1 MLDQEINEQL
11 GLLQNELIRLKT
23 VTDYLDNAKENS
35 ESIIIELE
43 KVQVNYTNY
52 TDKIFNLYK
61 QYVSELKLNTENQIN
76 VGVTKF
82 ETTGDKIDKT
92 NSEKLIETKRLLE
105 QYKHVVEATDNLVK
119 TLESVDFPKRLS
131 DIDVKIVEID
141 AVINNLETL
150 ANDNQNTITQLF
162 IKQKKESRINTVVIC
177 ALIIICT
184 CAIIFLKK

>member
-131 DIDVKIVEID
+131 DIDLKIVEID
-141 AVINNLETL
+141 AAINNLETI
-150 ANDNQNTITQLF
+150 ANDNHNTILQLI
-162 IKQKKESRINTVVIC
+162 IKQKKGSKINTVVIC

>member
-61 QYVSELKLNTENQIN
+61 QYVTELKLNTENQIN
-76 VGVTKF
+76 AGVTKF

-119 TLESVDFPKRLS
+119 TLENVDFPKRLS
-131 DIDVKIVEID
+131 SIDIKIAEID
-141 AVINNLETL
+141 AKINNLETI
-150 ANDNQNTITQLF
+150 ANDNQNAILQLL
-162 IKQKKESRINTVVIC
+162 IKQKKESKISTIIISL
-177 ALIIICT
+177 LIIICT
-184 CAIIFLKK
+184 VAIIFLKK

>member
-52 TDKIFNLYK
+52 TEKIFNLYK
-61 QYVSELKLNTENQIN
+61 QYVSELKLNTENQIY

-105 QYKHVVEATDNLVK
+105 QYKHVIEATDNLVK

-131 DIDVKIVEID
+131 DIDLKIAEID
-141 AVINNLETL
+141 AAINNLKTI
-150 ANDNQNTITQLF
+150 ANDNQNTILELL
-162 IKQKKESRINTVVIC
+162 IKQKKESKIYTVSVCI
-177 ALIIICT
+177 LIVICT

>member
-52 TDKIFNLYK
+52 TEKIFNLYK

-105 QYKHVVEATDNLVK
+105 QYKHVIEATDNLVK

-131 DIDVKIVEID
+131 DIDLKIAEID
-141 AVINNLETL
+141 AAINNLKTI
-150 ANDNQNTITQLF
+150 ANDNQNTILELLN
-162 IKQKKESRINTVVIC
+162 KQKKESKIYTVSVCI
-177 ALIIICT
+177 LIVICT
-184 CAIIFLKK
+184 CALIFLKK

>member
-35 ESIIIELE
+35 ETIIIELE

-52 TDKIFNLYK
+52 TEKIFNLYK

-119 TLESVDFPKRLS
+119 TLECVDFPKRLS
-131 DIDVKIVEID
+131 DIDLKIAEID
-141 AVINNLETL
+141 AAINNLKTI
-150 ANDNQNTITQLF
+150 ANDNQNTILQLLN
-162 IKQKKESRINTVVIC
+162 IQRKESKINTFIIC
-177 ALIIICT
+177 VLLIICT
-184 CAIIFLKK
+184 FAIIFLKK

>member
-52 TDKIFNLYK
+52 TEKIFNLYK

-131 DIDVKIVEID
+131 DIDLKIAEID
-141 AVINNLETL
+141 AAINNLKTI
-150 ANDNQNTITQLF
+150 ANDNQNTILQLL
-162 IKQKKESRINTVVIC
+162 IKQKKESKIYTAAVCV
-177 ALIIICT
+177 LIIICT